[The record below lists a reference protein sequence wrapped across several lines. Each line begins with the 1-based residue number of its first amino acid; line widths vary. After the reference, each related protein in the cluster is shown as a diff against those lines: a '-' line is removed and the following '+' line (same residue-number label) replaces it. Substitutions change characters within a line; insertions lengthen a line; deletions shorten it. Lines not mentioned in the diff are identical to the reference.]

1 MVNVPNLSAMNAYR
15 SQLKLAQEAIN
26 NPGIAQEETQ
36 KSSFADLVSGALS
49 EAIDTQRSTE
59 TLKMDAVTTG
69 KVELSDLVTAVTNAE
84 LTLNTVVAVRD
95 KVINAYQEILRMPI

>member
-1 MVNVPNLSAMNAYR
+1 MAVAPTLSAINAYR

-26 NPGIAQEETQ
+26 NPGQEDESQ
-36 KSSFADLVSGALS
+36 KSSFADLVSGALR
-49 EAIDTQRSTE
+49 EAADTERKTDA
-59 TLKMDAVTTG
+59 LKMESLTTG

-95 KVINAYQEILRMPI
+95 RVINAYQEILRMPI